1 MVIYMEITK
10 DLSCIMV
17 VFGGTGDLT
26 HRKLMPAIYNLLQ
39 ENMLPKNFAVVA
51 VGRRN
56 LSHEGYRNGIY
67 ESIQKFSRLKVN
79 EHSWSILKSKIYYNK
94 FEFSDNEGYIKLKDF
109 LETLDKKYNTHGN
122 RMYYLAVA
130 PEYFE
135 VIVGKLQLHN
145 MADYKEG
152 FKRVVIEKPFG
163 RDLKSAQYLN
173 KIITE
178 VFSEK
183 NTYRIDHYLG
193 KEMIQNI
200 MIIRFANSIFE
211 PIWNNKYIDNIQ
223 ISAVE
228 TVGVENRGGYY
239 EKAGA
244 LRDMVQNHMLQL
256 LTLTAMEPPPSLQ
269 TEHIRDEKV
278 KVLQSLEKLT
288 PEFIK
293 NNVVR
298 GQYGAGFIDSKPV
311 AAYREES
318 NVSPES
324 KIETF
329 AALKMYVQNFRW
341 AGVPFYIRSG
351 KRFDQKST
359 EITIQFKELPNV
371 LYFKEKGDLQPNLL
385 TIKVSPMEGV
395 VFQFNGKEPWSRNN
409 ILPLQMDFC
418 QNCEFESNTP
428 EAYERLIFDVMK
440 GDTTLFTRWD
450 EVEFSWRFVDSIL
463 EVWQNEEVNFPNY
476 SAGSTGPKE
485 ADLLLLR
492 DNRKWWN
499 VESNSFCARK

>member
-1 MVIYMEITK
+1 MEITK
-10 DLSCIMV
+10 DLSCVMTI
-17 VFGGTGDLT
+17 FGGTGDLA
-26 HRKLMPAIYNLLQ
+26 HRKLMPAIYNLLH
-39 ENMLPKNFAVVA
+39 ENMLPENFAVVA
-51 VGRRN
+51 VGRRD
-56 LSHEGYRNGIY
+56 LSHEEYRDSIY
-67 ESIQKFSRLKVN
+67 QSIQKFSRLKIDN
-79 EHSWSILKSKIYYNK
+79 DLWSILRNKIYYSK
-94 FEFSDNEGYIKLKDF
+94 FSFDDNLGYSKLNEFLKA
-109 LETLDKKYNTHGN
+109 LDKEYHTNGN

-135 VIVGKLQLHN
+135 VIVDKLNNHN
-145 MADYKEG
+145 MVDTREG

-173 KIITE
+173 KKITE
-178 VFSEK
+178 VFSEN

-223 ISAVE
+223 ITAIE

-256 LTLTAMEPPPSLQ
+256 LTLTAMEPPPSLK

-293 NNVVR
+293 SNVVR
-298 GQYGAGFIDSKPV
+298 GQYGAGSIEGKVVP
-311 AAYREES
+311 AYRNEA

-324 KIETF
+324 KVETF
-329 AALKMYVQNFRW
+329 AALKMHVQNFRW

-351 KRFDQKST
+351 KRLDRKST
-359 EITIQFKELPNV
+359 EITVQFKELPNI
-371 LYFKEKGDLQPNLL
+371 LYFKENKELQPNLL
-385 TIKVSPMEGV
+385 SIKVNPMEGV
-395 VFQFNGKEPWSRNN
+395 VFQFNGKEPGSRNN

-428 EAYERLIFDVMK
+428 EAYERLLYDVMK
-440 GDTTLFTRWD
+440 GDPTLFTRWD
-450 EVEFSWRFVDSIL
+450 EVEYSWKFVDSIL
-463 EVWQNEEVNFPNY
+463 EAWKSEENSFPNY
-476 SAGSTGPKE
+476 EAGSNGPRE
-485 ADLLLLR
+485 AELLLSR

-499 VESNSFCARK
+499 IESNSFCARK